1 MIRINILLIV
11 FIIVSITHVPG
22 QKIKHFEGVII
33 YEIKIE
39 GDELDPMA
47 KAMFSNMEQTMYLK
61 KEKSR
66 SESDFGISKSIT
78 ISDSKTKSVVTLS
91 EIMGQKFMIKL
102 TPEDLAK
109 QDKMVEDI
117 KINYL
122 DETKVIAGYT
132 CKKAHVITSDSP
144 DPIIVF
150 YTPDIPATP
159 YGTPFKGI
167 AGLPLEYDGNMGG
180 IKMKTTVKTIKTE
193 KVPNTKFDIPEGYEE
208 TTVEELQKMFGGEI
222 EE

>member
-1 MIRINILLIV
+1 MLRINILLIV
-11 FIIVSITHVPG
+11 FTVVSITLVRG
-22 QKIKHFEGVII
+22 QKAKPFEGVII

-39 GDELDPMA
+39 GDDLDPMA
-47 KAMFSNMEQTMYLK
+47 KSMFSNMEQTMCLK

-66 SESDFGISKSIT
+66 SESDFGFSKSIT
-78 ISDSKTKSVVTLS
+78 ISDSKTGSVVTLS

-109 QDKMVEDI
+109 QDKMGEEI

-132 CKKAHVITSDSP
+132 CKKALVISPDSP
-144 DPIIVF
+144 DPMIVF
-150 YTPDIPATP
+150 YTTDIPATP
-159 YGTPFKGI
+159 YVTPFKGI

-180 IKMKTTVKTIKTE
+180 IKMKTTVKSIKSE
-193 KVPNTKFDIPEGYEE
+193 KVPNTQFDIPEGYQE
-208 TTVEELQKMFGGEI
+208 TTVEELQNMFEGGI